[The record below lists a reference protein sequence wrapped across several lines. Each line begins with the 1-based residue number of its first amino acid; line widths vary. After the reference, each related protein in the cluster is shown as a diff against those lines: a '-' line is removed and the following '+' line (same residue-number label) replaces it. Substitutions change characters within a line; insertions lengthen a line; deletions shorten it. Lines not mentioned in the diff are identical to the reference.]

1 MNVRILTG
9 LGVAIGSITL
19 SVPAL
24 AFDHGCGNRA
34 IECYDKVRLPDVYA
48 TRARPVV
55 VAPGFREVV
64 SEPPVV
70 IDEPRRVVVAPG
82 RWHAEHVPAL
92 YSTYRQRV
100 LVAPSRVSYSEIPA
114 VTRTIRQAVVVYPGG
129 EHWEHSRGLFGRE
142 RMCRVASPPVTREIE
157 REVVVEPAH
166 RVQYVSPRRLSR
178 GR

>member
-1 MNVRILTG
+1 MKVRIWAG
-9 LGVAIGSITL
+9 LSAAIAGMGL
-19 SVPAL
+19 SLPAL
-24 AFDHGCGNRA
+24 AFDHGCGDRA

-70 IDEPRRVVVAPG
+70 IDQPHPVVVVPG

-100 LVAPSRVSYSEIPA
+100 LVAPARVTYSDMPA
-114 VTRTIRQAVVVYPGG
+114 VTRTIRQ
-129 EHWEHSRGLFGRE
+129 
-142 RMCRVASPPVTREIE
+142 
-157 REVVVEPAH
+157 EVVVHPGGTHWERSRGSVWPRTHVPGRQPTGHSRNRARGYGRACPPRPA
-166 RVQYVSPRRLSR
+166 RLASRLS
-178 GR
+178 